1 MLQNQSHLFSLE
13 EGHTYLNGAYMS
25 PQLKSV
31 EAIGIE
37 SLKSK
42 GRPYLISGE
51 DFFSGRKKLRVKF
64 AELVEVSD
72 YNQAAIIPSVSY
84 GIAVVTKNIS
94 LEKGAE
100 ILVVD
105 EQFPSH
111 IYSWQKLADKYD
123 AVLKT
128 VSSPPVGE
136 GRGKRWNKAILD
148 AMNKKTAVVAMPHV
162 HWADGTLF
170 GLINIRSKATEVGA
184 KLVIDGTQSV
194 GALPFSVKEIQP
206 DALIVGGYKWML
218 GPYALGMAYFH
229 ESFNDGQPLEENW
242 INRKNSEDF
251 SNLTNYQSDY
261 QPGAD
266 RFSMGES
273 SNFNLTPMLSR
284 SIEQLL
290 DWGQDNIQ
298 SYCKSI
304 TDRGIDILRS
314 KGCFVEDEAYRGN
327 HLFGVYLPSHVDK
340 NAIIQ
345 RLMDNNIYVSYRG
358 DAIRVSPN
366 VYNSEG
372 EFLKFVDCIY

>member
-13 EGHTYLNGAYMS
+13 EGHIYLNGAYMS

-31 EAIGIE
+31 EAVGIE
-37 SLKSK
+37 SLKGK
-42 GRPYLISGE
+42 GRPYSISGE
-51 DFFSGRKKLRVKF
+51 DFFSVRKKLRVKF
-64 AELVEVSD
+64 AELVDVPD
-72 YNQAAIIPSVSY
+72 YNQTAIIPSVSY
-84 GIAVVTKNIS
+84 GIATVTKNLR
-94 LEKGAE
+94 LEKGDE

-111 IYSWQKLADKYD
+111 IYSWQKLAEKYK
-123 AVLKT
+123 ASINI
-128 VSSPPVGE
+128 VSSPPIGE
-136 GRGKRWNKAILD
+136 GRGKEWNEAILD
-148 AMNKKTAVVAMPHV
+148 AINSKTAVIALCHV

-170 GLINIRSKATEVGA
+170 DLLSIRAKATEVGA
-184 KLVIDGTQSV
+184 KLIIDGTQSI

-206 DALIVGGYKWML
+206 DALVVGGYKWML

-273 SNFNLTPMLSR
+273 SNFNLTPMLTR

-290 DWGQDNIQ
+290 VWGQDNIQ

-340 NAIIQ
+340 NAIKQ
-345 RLMDNNIYVSYRG
+345 RLIDNSIYVSYRG
-358 DAIRVSPN
+358 EAIRVSPS
-366 VYNSEG
+366 VYNSEAQ
-372 EFLKFVDCIY
+372 FLKFVDCMY

>member
-37 SLKSK
+37 NLQKK
-42 GRPYLISGE
+42 GRPYSISGE
-51 DFFSGRKKLRVKF
+51 DFYSGRKNLRIMF
-64 AELVEVSD
+64 AELVDVPD
-72 YNQAAIIPSVSY
+72 YNQTAIIPSVSY
-84 GIAVVTKNIS
+84 GVATVANNIR
-94 LEKGAE
+94 LEKGDE

-111 IYSWQKLADKYD
+111 IYAWQKLADKYG
-123 AVLKT
+123 AHIKVA
-128 VSSPPVGE
+128 SSPSIGE
-136 GRGKRWNKAILD
+136 GRGKQWNETILEAITQ
-148 AMNKKTAVVAMPHV
+148 KTVVVAIPHV
-162 HWADGTLF
+162 HWADGTRF
-170 GLINIRSKATEVGA
+170 DLIEIRSRASEVGA
-184 KLVIDGTQSV
+184 KLIIDGTQSI
-194 GALPFSVKEIQP
+194 GALPFSVKEIEP

-229 ESFNDGQPLEENW
+229 ESFNDGEPLEENW

-251 SNLTNYQSDY
+251 ANLTNYQSDY

-273 SNFNLTPMLSR
+273 SNFNLTPILTK
-284 SIEQLL
+284 SIEQLI

-298 SYCKSI
+298 SYCQSI
-304 TDRGIDILRS
+304 TDRGVDMLRG
-314 KGCFVEDEAYRGN
+314 KGCFVEAEAYRGY
-327 HLFGVYLPSHVDK
+327 HLFGVYLPSHFNK
-340 NAIIQ
+340 SAIKK
-345 RLMDNNIYVSYRG
+345 RLTENNVYVSYRG